1 MGWPVRQLS
10 VGRRHLHVRD
20 CTKVAS
26 TSREPV
32 GDLIICCDV
41 CCRFKVLN
49 ERAPALFLYA
59 RNVTIGTNGTIEW
72 DESDDVTGFQD
83 TDIVAASPVLPLAAP
98 NEPTH
103 VHMSYTDTEG

>member
-1 MGWPVRQLS
+1 MGWPVHQLPI
-10 VGRRHLHVRD
+10 GRWYLHVRI
-20 CTKVAS
+20 CATVAS
-26 TSREPV
+26 RSREPFYN
-32 GDLIICCDV
+32 LTCCGL

-49 ERAPALFLYA
+49 ERAPAIFLYA
-59 RNVTIGTNGTIEW
+59 RNVTIGTNGTVEW
-72 DESDDVTGFQD
+72 DESDNVTGFQD